1 MKLVRHRPL
10 ILLFVVLG
18 AAFVAGAKFAAEPPA
33 PPKVSTF
40 APAADLMSQVE
51 YYQKRMK
58 DVVSS
63 EADFDEAKKAR
74 IIKDANVMALLA
86 MHLGLHDADNPLKK
100 SAAAAVEAAQALQA
114 ATDFKSASKA
124 YADLEKALAGEANG
138 GDLKWGKVAREAGIR
153 VD

>member
-74 IIKDANVMALLA
+74 
-86 MHLGLHDADNPLKK
+86 
-100 SAAAAVEAAQALQA
+100 
-114 ATDFKSASKA
+114 
-124 YADLEKALAGEANG
+124 
-138 GDLKWGKVAREAGIR
+138 
-153 VD
+153 